1 MSTTS
6 PERRGRRAQTGFALV
21 AAIFLLVVLG
31 LLAAFATYFVSVQSN
46 TVVLDLR
53 AAQALAAANTGL
65 EIGAWQVLRHGNSC
79 ANTTTLPAGTLAD
92 TLAPFT
98 VTLSCSSETHP
109 DDGTGVPITLYS
121 LTATASAGIVGRDYV
136 ERQVSGL
143 LKN

>member
-1 MSTTS
+1 MSTMS
-6 PERRGRRAQTGFALV
+6 PERRSRRAQTGFALV
-21 AAIFLLVVLG
+21 AAIFLLVVL
-31 LLAAFATYFVSVQSN
+31 N
-46 TVVLDLR
+46 LR

-65 EIGAWQVLRHGNSC
+65 EIAAWQVLRNGNTC

-92 TLAPFT
+92 TLAPFN

-109 DDGTGVPITLYS
+109 DDGTGVPMTLYS
-121 LTATASAGIVGRDYV
+121 LTATASTGTVGRDYV